1 MPRTAP
7 TQATDGHLSLA
18 PAREQFAAP
27 LAAVQFENGGD
38 NGSAIIRGHA
48 AVFDRL
54 SHDLGGFRTRV
65 SPRAFDTVL
74 DSNPD
79 VHLLWDHDT
88 RYTLARTRSQTLELR
103 ADPRGLHVYAQLAPT
118 SYAAD
123 LVALMRRGDVDQ
135 MSFACLIGADTWAEN
150 ADGEITRTIETVQEL
165 YDVTVCAQGAFP
177 QTDSRLVTAAR
188 DAGRIKTFATT
199 DDAEAAGRPGVA
211 TSRRRARARLARHT
225 HPLPTKE
232 N

>member
-1 MPRTAP
+1 MAP
-7 TQATDGHLSLA
+7 TPATDGHLSLA

-27 LAAVQFENGGD
+27 IAAIEFGNGGGD
-38 NGSAIIRGHA
+38 GPATLRGHA

-54 SHDLGGFRTRV
+54 SHDLGGFRTRIA
-65 SPRAFDTVL
+65 PGAFDAVL
-74 DSNPD
+74 DGNPD

-88 RYTLARTRSQTLELR
+88 RYTLARTRSQTLDLR

-118 SYAAD
+118 TYAAD

-135 MSFACLIGADTWAEN
+135 MSFACLIGQDTWAEN
-150 ADGEITRTIETVQEL
+150 ADGDVTRTIETVDEL

-188 DAGRIKTFATT
+188 DAGRIQPFVRP

-211 TSRRRARARLARHT
+211 VTRRRARARLARHT
-225 HPLPTKE
+225 HPLPY
-232 N
+232 